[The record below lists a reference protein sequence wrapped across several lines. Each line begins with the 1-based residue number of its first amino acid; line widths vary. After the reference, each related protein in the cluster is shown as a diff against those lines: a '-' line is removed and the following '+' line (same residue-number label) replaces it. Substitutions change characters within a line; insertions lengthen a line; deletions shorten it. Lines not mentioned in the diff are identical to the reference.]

1 MIQLCEVLHVVG
13 LSSEK
18 FQLQLADMGV
28 NKMSKESSSS
38 ERTSEQF
45 FRSQVSESGISSILV
60 TSVRKG
66 KKGTL
71 LCMLETM
78 IMDI

>member
-1 MIQLCEVLHVVG
+1 MIQLSEVVCVVG
-13 LSSEK
+13 WSSEK

-45 FRSQVSESGISSILV
+45 FRSQVSESGISSILL
-60 TSVRKG
+60 TSIRKG

-71 LCMLETM
+71 LCIVEGM
-78 IMDI
+78 IIDI